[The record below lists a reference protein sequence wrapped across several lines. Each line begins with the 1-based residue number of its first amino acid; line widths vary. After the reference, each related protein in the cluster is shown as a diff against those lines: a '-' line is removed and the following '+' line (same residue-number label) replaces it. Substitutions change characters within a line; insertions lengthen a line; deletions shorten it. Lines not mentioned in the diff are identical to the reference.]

1 MGDKVDKY
9 LDKVVDIL
17 VKGTMIDFN
26 SREISYPFV
35 SPPTSFFLS
44 IPLPTPLSHLFSNY
58 VRDNYGLTENEKDY
72 VWNEY
77 KKVIKNKIE
86 NGR

>member
-1 MGDKVDKY
+1 MEDKVDKY

-26 SREISYPFV
+26 SREISYPFF
-35 SPPTSFFLS
+35 SPYSF
-44 IPLPTPLSHLFSNY
+44 HLFHPFPSPLLPSFSIY

-86 NGR
+86 NGK